1 MERAYRPDK
10 NSYLEL
16 LALIKKKRPAALA
29 TIIEAQG
36 STPQTEGASALF
48 SGEGMICGTIGGGV
62 VEAEVQRKALS
73 AIKRKKSS
81 LLTFNLTHESSQENG
96 AICGG
101 RLRILLETQP
111 EKNEPAFRALEQ
123 SLKRRKPGVLATLIR
138 RDPSKRSLD
147 ICRLWTG
154 PDIQSKDLWKTA
166 FFGFEGEIRRA
177 VLEKKPLL
185 VPQKPGMLYLEPH
198 FPLPQIVI
206 AGAGH
211 IGQAIAHL
219 GKLLDFE
226 VIVIDDRPE
235 YACRERIPS
244 ADRIIVSDIGE
255 AVRRFPIS
263 SDTYIVIV
271 TRGHARDEDALR
283 ACIKRQPGYVGMIGS
298 RRKAG
303 LLREKFLG
311 RGWAV
316 PADFDR
322 IHSPIGISI
331 GSKTVQEIAV
341 SIAAEL
347 VSVRSRNQ
355 FGGKDPFPRAQGKPS
370 RPASPSRAGIES
382 PPCDQGRDAS
392 LESSP
397 AVPCGKRRGTA
408 RQKK

>member
-16 LALIKKKRPAALA
+16 LSLIKKKRLAALA
-29 TIIEAQG
+29 TIIEASG

-48 SGEGMICGTIGGGV
+48 SGEGLMSGTIGGGV
-62 VEAEVQRKALS
+62 VEAEVLKKAQG
-73 AIKRKKSS
+73 AIKRKKSGVF
-81 LLTFNLTHESSQENG
+81 TFNLAHEASEENE

-101 RLRILLETQP
+101 RLRILLETQA
-111 EKNEPAFRALEQ
+111 EKNEAAFRALGR

-138 RDPSKRSLD
+138 KDPSKKSLD
-147 ICRLWTG
+147 IDRLWTD
-154 PDIQSKDLWKTA
+154 PDIRLNALRGTPFS
-166 FFGFEGEIRRA
+166 GFEGEIRRA
-177 VLEKKPLL
+177 ALEKNPLL
-185 VPQKPGMLYLEPH
+185 VHLKPGMLYLEPH
-198 FPLPQIVI
+198 FPLPRLLV

-211 IGQAIAHL
+211 IGKAVAHL
-219 GKLLDFE
+219 GRLLDFE
-226 VIVIDDRPE
+226 VTVIDDRPE
-235 YACRERIPS
+235 YANRERFPD

-263 SDTYIVIV
+263 SDTYVVIV

-283 ACIKRQPGYVGMIGS
+283 ACIKGRAGYVGMIGS

-311 RGWAV
+311 RGWAA

-355 FGGKDPFPRAQGKPS
+355 
-370 RPASPSRAGIES
+370 
-382 PPCDQGRDAS
+382 
-392 LESSP
+392 
-397 AVPCGKRRGTA
+397 
-408 RQKK
+408 QK

>member
-16 LALIKKKRPAALA
+16 LALIKKKRPTALG
-29 TIIEAQG
+29 TIIEASG

-48 SGEGMICGTIGGGV
+48 SSEGLMCGTIGGGI
-62 VEAEVQRKALS
+62 VEAEVQRKALR
-73 AIKRKKSS
+73 AMERKKSR
-81 LLTFNLTHESSQENG
+81 LLTFNLAHDASQEKG

-101 RLRILLETQP
+101 RLRILLETQL
-111 EKNEPAFRALEQ
+111 EKNEAAFRALLQ
-123 SLKRRKPGVLATLIR
+123 SLRRRKPGVLATLIR
-138 RDPSKRSLD
+138 EDPSTRSLD
-147 ICRLWTG
+147 IHRLWTG

-166 FFGFEGEIRRA
+166 FSGFEGEIRLAFLDR
-177 VLEKKPLL
+177 KPYLSH
-185 VPQKPGMLYLEPH
+185 QKPGMLYLEPH
-198 FPLPQIVI
+198 FPLPRLLI

-211 IGQAIAHL
+211 IGQAVAHL
-219 GKLLDFE
+219 GELLDFE

-235 YACRERIPS
+235 YACRERLPS

-263 SDTYIVIV
+263 FDTYIVIV
-271 TRGHARDEDALR
+271 TRGHARDEEALR
-283 ACIKRQPGYVGMIGS
+283 ACIKRQAGYVGMIGS

-311 RGWAV
+311 RGWAA

-322 IHSPIGISI
+322 IHSPIGISLN
-331 GSKTVQEIAV
+331 SQTVQEIAV

-355 FGGKDPFPRAQGKPS
+355 FGGKDPFPRAQGKSS

-382 PPCDQGRDAS
+382 PPCAHGGDAS
-392 LESSP
+392 LEPSP

>member
-1 MERAYRPDK
+1 MERAYCPDK

-16 LALIKKKRPAALA
+16 LSLIKKKGPAALA
-29 TIIEAQG
+29 TIIEARG

-48 SGEGMICGTIGGGV
+48 SGKGLMSGTIGGGV
-62 VEAEVQRKALS
+62 IEAEVLRRALS
-73 AIKRKKSS
+73 AIKRKKSGVF
-81 LLTFNLTHESSQENG
+81 TFNLAHDASQEKG

-101 RLRILLETQP
+101 RLRILLETRP
-111 EKNEPAFRALEQ
+111 EKNEAAIRALLQ
-123 SLKRRKPGVLATLIR
+123 SLRRRKPGVLATLIR
-138 RDPSKRSLD
+138 KDPSKKSLD
-147 ICRLWTG
+147 IGRLWTG
-154 PDIQSKDLWKTA
+154 PDIRPNALRGTPFS
-166 FFGFEGEIRRA
+166 GFEREILRA
-177 VLEKKPLL
+177 LQEKKPLL
-185 VPQKPGMLYLEPH
+185 VHLKPGTLYLEPH
-198 FPLPQIVI
+198 FPLPRLVI

-211 IGQAIAHL
+211 IGQAVAHL

-235 YACRERIPS
+235 YANGERFPD

-255 AVRRFPIS
+255 AVRRFPLS

-271 TRGHARDEDALR
+271 TRGHARDEEALR
-283 ACIKRQPGYVGMIGS
+283 ACLKRRAGYIGMIGS

-311 RGWAV
+311 CGWAA
-316 PADFDR
+316 PAEFDKV
-322 IHSPIGISI
+322 HSPIGISI
-331 GSKTVQEIAV
+331 NSQTVQEIAV

-347 VSVRSRNQ
+347 VSVRNRNQ

-382 PPCDQGRDAS
+382 PPCDQGGDAS
-392 LESSP
+392 LEPSP